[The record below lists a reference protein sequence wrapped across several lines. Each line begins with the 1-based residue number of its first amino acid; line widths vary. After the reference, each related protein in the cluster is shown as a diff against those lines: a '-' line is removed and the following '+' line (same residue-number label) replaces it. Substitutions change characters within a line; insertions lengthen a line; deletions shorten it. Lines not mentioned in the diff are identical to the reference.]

1 MLGNLI
7 RLIIIVAILALVI
20 SIFPITYTWFTTA
33 LEWIMAQGKWGTI
46 ILTACIIHAVLGDLL

>member
-1 MLGNLI
+1 MLSNII

-33 LEWIMAQGKWGTI
+33 LEWIIAQGKWGVI
-46 ILTACIIHAVLGDLL
+46 AICACIIGAVLNN